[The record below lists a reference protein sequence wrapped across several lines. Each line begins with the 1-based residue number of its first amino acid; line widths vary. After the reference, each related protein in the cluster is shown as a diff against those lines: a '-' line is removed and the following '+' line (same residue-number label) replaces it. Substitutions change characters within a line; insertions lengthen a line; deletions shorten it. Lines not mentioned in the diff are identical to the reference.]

1 MAYTILDLKTDLEAI
16 LHGTSLDS
24 VTSPSALINR
34 AARDVLNEV
43 DPQETKRIVT
53 IPNAIYDKV
62 YDYQL
67 PDDVKGNR
75 IISLAPQVNREVG
88 DKATQRFWEEFDQYK
103 RDLDFHVQY
112 NKGVRSLRF
121 SKALKTATVLNAMN
135 DITDNGT
142 WVVGGDATNLRKDTL
157 QYISGNASLKF
168 DVTGAGT
175 TAYLENTTSDT
186 QDISDIEDDGAL
198 FAWVFMPNVITSAEL
213 RWWSSSSNYWSQTT
227 TTRQDNLSFQEGW
240 NLIRFDW
247 DTASSVGSPDSS
259 DITYLR
265 LTITYDGIA
274 ANNYR
279 FDNITAQQGAIWQ
292 LIYYSKY
299 LFEDGTTG
307 AWKENTDDD
316 ADIVNLDTDSYNL
329 LLYKVAELAAQ
340 QIQAEDSAFDLQ
352 YFMSKYAQELVI
364 YKNKYKSEV
373 KSVKQKYYRITGIDD
388 VEGFNIRAARIRRR

>member
-213 RWWSSSSNYWSQTT
+213 RWGSSSSNYWSQTT